1 MLRGRYDLRPIDR
14 LIINL
19 CLRSCNE
26 SSEEMSDKNTE
37 TALAAIEAAPF
48 TEGTRVAT
56 TPRTQ
61 PHGVPRPPSLSS
73 EIGILEKELQTLE
86 LHKRKMQL
94 LQLIDA

>member
-1 MLRGRYDLRPIDR
+1 MSHVAWSVRTSTYRS
-14 LIINL
+14 L

-26 SSEEMSDKNTE
+26 SSEEICDKNAE
-37 TALAAIEAAPF
+37 TALAAIEATPF
-48 TEGTRVAT
+48 TEETRVAT

-61 PHGVPRPPSLSS
+61 PHGVPRPLSLPS

-94 LQLIDA
+94 LQHIDA